1 MDQRLSTASNGTSFN
16 KTSSNSEAFPFHHW
30 AFVWISCIAFLSI
43 LGNSVIIH
51 VLWRNRS
58 GFSSNPYKFNY
69 WLISLATAD
78 LTLSLIALPNYVV
91 STSLFPH
98 PSGWQ
103 GEVMC
108 KLFTGYALWNCL
120 LQVSIYHIAGIST
133 ERLKLVLRSNQAR
146 DFKLA
151 TKIKITVA
159 WILPFLFYLPVY
171 VTDITYSRNQP
182 VLGNYCTS
190 AGLISSTVYLLLAS
204 LEFILSYLMPLLIL
218 VYCSFRIG
226 RQVKYYEKA
235 MIDHMV
241 VTDSYEREQLK
252 SRTRKTLVT
261 LVIVTVAFVAC
272 WSPTWFM
279 HFILSL
285 DNSYHFNSESY
296 QAAKLMGF
304 SNSFINCLVYASLS
318 NEFRKYFCR
327 TFPTVTWLLK
337 SSGSLFKRKKKVE
350 RTLLIRSNGRRKSP
364 SSYGDV
370 TMAST
375 STLEEDLYHGNNAFD
390 TLRVLQIEQI

>member
-1 MDQRLSTASNGTSFN
+1 MDHRLSTASNETFFN
-16 KTSSNSEAFPFHHW
+16 KTSSDSEAFPFRHW

-43 LGNSVIIH
+43 LGNSLIIH
-51 VLWRNRS
+51 LLWRNRS

-78 LTLSLIALPNYVV
+78 LTLSLIALPNYVL

-108 KLFTGYALWNCL
+108 KVFTGYALWNCL
-120 LQVSIYHIAGIST
+120 SQVSIYHIAGIST
-133 ERLKLVLRSNQAR
+133 ERLKVILCSNQAQ

-159 WILPFLFYLPVY
+159 WILPFLLYLPAY
-171 VTDITYSRNQP
+171 VIDMTYSRNQP
-182 VLGNYCTS
+182 VFGNYCTS
-190 AGLISSTVYLLLAS
+190 AGFISSTVYLLWGL
-204 LEFILSYLMPLLIL
+204 LIFILGYFMPLLIL

-226 RQVKYYEKA
+226 RQVKHYEKA
-235 MIDHMV
+235 MIDHMI

-285 DNSYHFNSESY
+285 DNSYDFNSESY

-304 SNSFINCLVYASLS
+304 SNSFINCLLYASLS
-318 NEFRKYFCR
+318 EEFRKHFWR

-337 SSGSLFKRKKKVE
+337 SLGSLFKRKKNLE
-350 RTLLIRSNGRRKSP
+350 RTPLI
-364 SSYGDV
+364 
-370 TMAST
+370 
-375 STLEEDLYHGNNAFD
+375 
-390 TLRVLQIEQI
+390 